1 MNKKLTSAVSLALIF
16 AFLLVSCQGSQSP
29 SDSDNSGASD
39 GTDTTSPAVSRL
51 DELGERDFG
60 GADFVILDANGS
72 PSLHTNIPG
81 DESNGEIINDGLIE
95 RDRKI
100 ADMYN
105 VNIRYVQIPNASEG
119 ASTLR
124 SSVMA
129 GEREYNLIYSTIS
142 GSSLGT
148 LATEGILANLCDIG
162 TLSLDREWWS
172 PLIYENCRIS
182 GRMYYTGGDI
192 APSIYCAPACIYAN
206 QLLLNDYKID
216 IEEIYDKV
224 EAGEWTLDYMNT
236 LAGEL
241 DRDLNSDGK
250 LVLAD
255 DFFGILNE
263 NNGLTAAAFM
273 AGSGVKLS
281 EISGNAIT
289 CNLSSEHSFDV
300 IEKLSSILLNVNYN
314 GNELHEALMN
324 DRAVFMM
331 HYVSSSYS
339 RYRDMKSDFLILPI
353 PKYDENQSTY
363 NSLVNT
369 WCNSFV
375 GIPTNADPDI
385 TGFIT
390 EALAYESHENVRP
403 LVYDLSFKN
412 KGARNER
419 DSDMLDII
427 FDSLYLDFNSFMD
440 FGGVLSILANS
451 IFKGA
456 DFASGYASVSEKIT
470 ADAEQFVEEWTK

>member
-16 AFLLVSCQGSQSP
+16 AFLLVSCSQSP

-100 ADMYN
+100 SDMYN

-148 LATEGILANLCDIG
+148 LATEGILANLCNIG

-182 GRMYYTGGDI
+182 ERMYYTGGDI

-206 QLLLNDYKID
+206 QLLLGDYKID

-250 LVLAD
+250 LILAD

-289 CNLSSEHSFDV
+289 C
-300 IEKLSSILLNVNYN
+300 
-314 GNELHEALMN
+314 
-324 DRAVFMM
+324 R
-331 HYVSSSYS
+331 
-339 RYRDMKSDFLILPI
+339 
-353 PKYDENQSTY
+353 
-363 NSLVNT
+363 
-369 WCNSFV
+369 
-375 GIPTNADPDI
+375 
-385 TGFIT
+385 FIT

-456 DFASGYASVSEKIT
+456 NFASGYASVSEKIT